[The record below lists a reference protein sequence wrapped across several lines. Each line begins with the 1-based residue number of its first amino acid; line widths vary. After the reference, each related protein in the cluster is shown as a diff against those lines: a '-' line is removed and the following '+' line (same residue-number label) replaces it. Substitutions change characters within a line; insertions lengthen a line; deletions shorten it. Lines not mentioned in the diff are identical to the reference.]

1 MSASRIQKTKSRDE
15 SGVSSLYLTEEKSET
30 PNAKVK
36 REGRKTF
43 LQLANFIN
51 EAMGV

>member
-1 MSASRIQKTKSRDE
+1 LRIQRTNSRDE
-15 SGVSSLYLTEEKSET
+15 SGVSSFSEEKSET